1 MAKRLHFNFKGGKLQ
16 NSRTAKTAKNAV
28 FGLASQIINIIISFI
43 SRTVFIYVLGVEY
56 LGINGLFTNILMLL
70 SFAELGIGNAIIY
83 SMYKPLALNDK
94 EKIKSLMA
102 LYAKAYR
109 IIGLFVFVAG
119 LLVIPFMDYIIKD
132 APDIKENIN
141 FIYILFLLNTS
152 LSYFFV
158 YKKSI
163 IIADQKNYIV
173 LFYQQLFKII
183 QTVAQI
189 VFLLVTGAYIIFLI
203 IQILTTLLDNIYVSR
218 KANKM
223 YPFLLDQTIK
233 PLDKKERNS
242 IFSNV
247 KALFLYKFGSVILN
261 GTDNIII
268 SAIIGITAVGLNS
281 NYVLIIS
288 AITAI
293 GGQIMNGFTASVGN
307 LNAVG
312 TLESKERVFNKIF
325 FVSAWMYGFCA
336 VGLYLFLNKLIVL
349 WLNETYIFS
358 ELVVFAIVLHFYVNS
373 VHFTAYTYRVTMGL
387 FVQGRWAPLAAAIIN
402 IILSLWLGST
412 IGLAGIFFAT
422 SIARLL
428 TTGIVDPILVYRNGF
443 DKNPIFYYKRYF
455 SFAGLFIA
463 LYFLMDYVITFIH
476 LTGIAGFAAEV
487 LIVSILFNVIMAL
500 IFWKNQDFIEIKN
513 SLLSIVKSKVNRR

>member
-1 MAKRLHFNFKGGKLQ
+1 MK
-16 NSRTAKTAKNAV
+16 NSRTANTAKNAL

-83 SMYKPLALNDK
+83 SMYKPLAINDK

-102 LYAKAYR
+102 LYAKAYKV
-109 IIGLFVFVAG
+109 IGLFVFVTG
-119 LLVIPFMDYIIKD
+119 LLIIPFMDYIIKD
-132 APDIKENIN
+132 APNIKENIN

-163 IIADQKNYIV
+163 ITADQKNYVVI
-173 LFYQQLFKII
+173 FYQQVFKII

-189 VFLLVTGAYIIFLI
+189 VFLLITGEYIIFLI

-218 KANKM
+218 KADKM
-223 YPFLLDQTIK
+223 YPFLLERTIK
-233 PLDKKERNS
+233 PLDKEERDS

-261 GTDNIII
+261 GTDNVII
-268 SAIIGITAVGLNS
+268 SAIIGLTAVGLNS

-288 AITAI
+288 AITALS
-293 GGQIMNGFTASVGN
+293 GQIMNGFTASVGN

-312 TLESKERVFNKIF
+312 TQESKERVFNKMF
-325 FVSAWMYGFCA
+325 FVSAWIYGFCA
-336 VGLYLFLNKLIVL
+336 VGLFLFLNKFIIL
-349 WLNETYIFS
+349 WIGDSYIFS
-358 ELVVFAIVLHFYVNS
+358 DLVVFAIVLHFYINA

-402 IILSLWLGST
+402 IVLSFWLGST

-422 SIARLL
+422 SIARLI

-443 DKNPIFYYKRYF
+443 GKNPIFYYKRYF
-455 SFAGLFIA
+455 LFAGLFIA
-463 LYFLMDYVITFIH
+463 LYFLMDYVISFIQFG
-476 LTGIAGFAAEV
+476 GIAGFAVEV
-487 LIVSILFNVIMAL
+487 LTVSILFNAIMVL

-513 SLLSIVKSKVNRR
+513 SLLSIAKSKVNKR

>member
-1 MAKRLHFNFKGGKLQ
+1 MQ
-16 NSRTAKTAKNAV
+16 NSRTANTAKNAL
-28 FGLASQIINIIISFI
+28 FGLASQILNIILSII

-83 SMYKPLALNDK
+83 GMYKPLAMDDK

-102 LYAKAYR
+102 LYEKAYKA
-109 IIGLFVFVAG
+109 IGLFVFIAG

-132 APDIKENIN
+132 TPNIN
-141 FIYILFLLNTS
+141 ESITLIYVLFLLNTS
-152 LSYFFV
+152 LSYLFV

-163 IIADQKNYIV
+163 ITADQKNYVV
-173 LFYQQLFKII
+173 LFYQQLFKLG
-183 QTVAQI
+183 QTLAQI
-189 VFLLVTGAYIIFLI
+189 LFLWITGQYLIFLV
-203 IQILTTLLDNIYVSR
+203 IQIITTLLDNIYVSR
-218 KANKM
+218 KADQM
-223 YPFLLDQTIK
+223 YPFL
-233 PLDKKERNS
+233 KEGKVKSLEKEEKIS
-242 IFSNV
+242 IFANV
-247 KALFLYKFGSVILN
+247 KALFLYKFGSVVLN

-288 AITAI
+288 ALTAI
-293 GGQIMNGFTASVGN
+293 VGQVMNGFTASVGN

-312 TLESKERVFNKIF
+312 SNESKERAFNKIF

-349 WLNETYIFS
+349 WIGEAFIFS
-358 ELVVFAIVLHFYVNS
+358 DLVVFAIVLHFYVNS

-387 FVQGRWAPLAAAIIN
+387 FVQGRWAPLAAAVIN
-402 IILSLWLGST
+402 IVLSLLLGKVY
-412 IGLAGIFFAT
+412 GLAGIFFAT

-443 DKNPIFYYKRYF
+443 EKSPVKYYVCYF
-455 SFAGLFIA
+455 SFAGLFIG
-463 LYFLMDYVITFIH
+463 LYFLMKLVVSYIS
-476 LTGIAGFAAEV
+476 IAGLSGFVIEV
-487 LIVSILFNVIMAL
+487 VVVSILFNVIMAI
-500 IFWKNQDFIEIKN
+500 IFWKYKDFIEIRKAV
-513 SLLSIVKSKVNRR
+513 LSIISSKMKGD